1 MTARLIKFMG
11 SHPELTTGH
20 MYSAREYARVANIK
34 PNAMS
39 TRLHRVLE
47 VHDSHLRPMYQN
59 YDYEGKAINRSA
71 DRPLKSSFETHAEKL
86 SGKWLN
92 RRLI

>member
-20 MYSAREYARVANIK
+20 MYSARDYAKAANVR
-34 PNAMS
+34 PNTMAG
-39 TRLHRVLE
+39 RLHRVLE
-47 VHDSHLRPMYQN
+47 VHDSHLRPMYG
-59 YDYEGKAINRSA
+59 DSRFGS
-71 DRPLKSSFETHAEKL
+71 RPRGNTTPRQKSSFSTPTEKL
-86 SGKWLN
+86 SGEWLN